1 MYNMKTFIIFIICCL
16 AISSNCVYAQQLLT
30 VEEAVATVLKNNYDI
45 QLRKND
51 SAVYALNNS
60 YANAAFLPT
69 FNAQVTTLLNNNNTK
84 QKLADGTQ
92 KEQSGVKSNNVQASL
107 NMNWTLFDGF
117 KMFATKQKIKSY
129 VALGNLSLKQEL
141 ENSVAQTISTY
152 YLIVSQ
158 KQQLRAIE
166 DQMNIN
172 NELVIQAE
180 KKLSVG
186 LGAKPEL
193 LMAKTDLN
201 AQQAAR
207 FAQINKIDQL
217 KDQLNQLMAIFP
229 GTSFEVTDSIPI
241 NPDLLISNIYAA
253 AEKSNPAILIAK
265 QNIDIATLTLKE
277 RKADRFPVL
286 SANAA
291 YNFSRNK
298 NQLVVNNFTP
308 LLNRNYGFNYGL
320 TAVIPIFNRFNVKRQ
335 IEEAEL
341 DIKYQNIVYE
351 NESLKSNI
359 SINSAYKTYTLAL
372 KTLALEEENI
382 GLAKENVSIAFERN
396 RLGLSTYLDLRE
408 AQKTLELAYNRL
420 ISARF
425 NTKDA
430 ETELLRL
437 TGDLMKNE
445 NL

>member
-1 MYNMKTFIIFIICCL
+1 MKQIIILLFCL
-16 AISSNCVYAQQLLT
+16 FSLFTNSVYAQPLLT
-30 VEEAVATVLKNNYDI
+30 LEEAVATVLKNNYDI

-51 SAVYALNNS
+51 SAVFALNNS
-60 YANAAFLPT
+60 YANAAFLPD
-69 FNAQVTTLLNNNNTK
+69 FNAATTMLLNNNNTK
-84 QKLADGTQ
+84 QTLADGTQ
-92 KEQSGVKSNNVQASL
+92 KNQSGIRSNNIQASV
-107 NMNWTLFDGF
+107 NMNWTIFDGF
-117 KMFATKQKIKSY
+117 KMFATKKKLSAY
-129 VALGNLSLKQEL
+129 VNLGNLEIKQEL
-141 ENSVAQTISTY
+141 ENTIAKTISTY
-152 YLIVSQ
+152 YFIVSQ

-172 NELVIQAE
+172 NELVLQAE

-207 FAQINKIDQL
+207 FAQLTKIDQL
-217 KDQLNQLMAIFP
+217 KDQLNQLMSVFP
-229 GTSFEVTDSIPI
+229 GTSFDVSDSIPI
-241 NPDLLISNIYAA
+241 NK
-253 AEKSNPAILIAK
+253 EILIADIYSSAEK
-265 QNIDIATLTLKE
+265 NNPALLIAKENIKIATLTLKE
-277 RKADRFPVL
+277 KKADRYPTL
-286 SANAA
+286 SAIAA

-320 TAVIPIFNRFNVKRQ
+320 TAVIPIFNKFNVKRQ
-335 IEEAEL
+335 IETAEL
-341 DIKYQNIVYE
+341 DIKYQNIILQ
-351 NESLKSNI
+351 NETLKNNI
-359 SINSAYKTYTLAL
+359 AINSAYKTYNLAL
-372 KTLALEEENI
+372 QTLSLEEENI
-382 GLAKENVSIAFERN
+382 NLAKENVSIAFERN

-420 ISARF
+420 ITARF

-437 TGDLMKNE
+437 TGELLTN
-445 NL
+445 